1 MNTLL
6 IGIMLIAFLFVANYL
21 IVQAKN
27 ATECEDQNME
37 L

>member
-1 MNTLL
+1 METILTA
-6 IGIMLIAFLFVANYL
+6 IMLIVFLIVANYL

>member
-1 MNTLL
+1 
-6 IGIMLIAFLFVANYL
+6 MLIAFLLIANYL

-27 ATECEDQNME
+27 ATEFEDENME

>member
-1 MNTLL
+1 MDTLL
-6 IGIMLIAFLFVANYL
+6 TAIMLIVFLIVANYL

-27 ATECEDQNME
+27 ATEFEDQNME